1 MERSNLAA
9 LEFLMS
15 KQPRG
20 NVRVG
25 MGNATGISVS
35 NIFVEVKKFQTRFQ
49 DAKERAAAQSSNVGS
64 TFHIHLYI
72 IELVDFELALRAV
85 RSSNFNLLLTNN

>member
-1 MERSNLAA
+1 
-9 LEFLMS
+9 MS

-20 NVRVG
+20 DVRVG
-25 MGNATGISVS
+25 MGNGAGIRVS

-49 DAKERAAAQSSNVGS
+49 DAKEKAAAQSSNVGS

-72 IELVDFELALRAV
+72 TELVDFELALRAD
-85 RSSNFNLLLTNN
+85 RSSNYFNLLLTNN

>member
-1 MERSNLAA
+1 MQQLDLFFVFVSSVLNFIKTECSTVERSDLAA

-25 MGNATGISVS
+25 AGNAVCSRAS
-35 NIFVEVKKFQTRFQ
+35 NIFVEVKKFQTRVK
-49 DAKERAAAQSSNVGS
+49 DVAEKTAAENSEVSLLFVGQ
-64 TFHIHLYI
+64 
-72 IELVDFELALRAV
+72 
-85 RSSNFNLLLTNN
+85 